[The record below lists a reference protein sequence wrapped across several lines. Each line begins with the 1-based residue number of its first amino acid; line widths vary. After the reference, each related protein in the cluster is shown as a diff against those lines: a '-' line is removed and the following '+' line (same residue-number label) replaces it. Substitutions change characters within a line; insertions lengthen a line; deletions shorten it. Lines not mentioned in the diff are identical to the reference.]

1 MELEEDIL
9 ERLAILRFQAG
20 DESAFEALIQRH
32 YAPLRYFVRR
42 LTGDADDTD
51 DIVQYVWLKVY
62 TRLAT
67 LREPKAFKPWLYQIA
82 RNKVYRAVGTRRHF
96 AHLTDD
102 MPAHS
107 DLPEETFTADMAAAI
122 HKHLAAL
129 CPEHREVLLL
139 RFLEEMSYE
148 AIAQV
153 VGCNVGTVR
162 SRIYYAKRT
171 LREKI
176 EEDNHGC
183 R

>member
-20 DESAFEALIQRH
+20 DRKAFEALIQRH

-42 LTGDADDTD
+42 LVADAEDTD

-62 TRLAT
+62 TCLTT
-67 LREPKAFKPWLYQIA
+67 LRDPRAFKPWLYQIA
-82 RNKVYRAVGTRRHF
+82 RNKAYRSVGTRRNF
-96 AHLTDD
+96 SPLTDD
-102 MPAHS
+102 MPAAS
-107 DLPEETFTADMAAAI
+107 DLLEETFTADMAAAI

-129 CPEHREVLLL
+129 CPEHREVVLL

-148 AIAQV
+148 AIAEV
-153 VGCNVGTVR
+153 VGCNIGTVR

-171 LREKI
+171 LRKKI